1 MINEEKV
8 ILMTKLASYEEGEGK
23 KYVPIINY
31 FRTDYISSH
40 LLKSFIAGT
49 LAFLSVIGVYVFYNF
64 EAIMADVYNIDF
76 VEIAKTL
83 GKYYLILI
91 VVYLLITYVVSAF
104 RYSRARKSLK
114 VYYNNLKRLEKF

>member
-49 LAFLSVIGVYVFYNF
+49 LAFLSVIGVYIFYNF

>member
-49 LAFLSVIGVYVFYNF
+49 LAFLSVIGVYIFYNF

-114 VYYNNLKRLEKF
+114 LYYNNLKRLEKF

>member
-49 LAFLSVIGVYVFYNF
+49 LAFLSVIGVYIFYNF
-64 EAIMADVYNIDF
+64 EEIMADVYNIDF